1 MEPRCCR
8 RGKSN
13 PLWSASIRLA
23 SVRWW
28 PIAEILFCMRSRAG
42 GWQRVE
48 GWRSRPLIRTWSL
61 RRRSSATLRANA
73 GAVRGDRGQRS
84 GAESVR
90 SFHEFSQAIKIL
102 PPPLARLCAGME
114 RVMGIEPTLAAW
126 EAAVLPLNYTRA
138 PRVGLYERRRPGG
151 NPRSSGRGGAGEDPC
166 GCPNAAQAG
175 AARRASAA
183 RRTAA
188 SRSARTAS
196 KRLLAA
202 ATISGRARSGRPE
215 SNGGAGAYSIASCTL
230 SA

>member
-1 MEPRCCR
+1 M
-8 RGKSN
+8 
-13 PLWSASIRLA
+13 
-23 SVRWW
+23 
-28 PIAEILFCMRSRAG
+28 
-42 GWQRVE
+42 VE
-48 GWRSRPLIRTWSL
+48 IRTCDYGENP
-61 RRRSSATLRANA
+61 SARISAN
-73 GAVRGDRGQRS
+73 S
-84 GAESVR
+84 GAILGNPRQWTR
-90 SFHEFSQAIKIL
+90 S
-102 PPPLARLCAGME
+102 PPKCFGIEKVKSDQLVSGDFVARDCLTPPECLE